1 MKCPACGNT
10 LTQMNA
16 DTITV
21 DVCKEGCAGIWFD
34 NYELQ
39 KVDESHES
47 AGECLLEIERQG
59 ATAVDHTQ
67 RRSCPKCDD
76 QVMMRHFVSVKR
88 QVEVDECPACA
99 GIWLDHGELGS
110 IRTQYASEEERKK
123 AAAAYFDEVFGEKLA
138 EMRDQS
144 GENLQKSQRIARL
157 FRFICPSYY
166 IPGKQRWGAF

>member
-1 MKCPACGNT
+1 
-10 LTQMNA
+10 MNA
-16 DTITV
+16 GTITV

-34 NYELQ
+34 NYELK

-59 ATAVDHTQ
+59 ATVVDHTQ
-67 RRSCPKCDD
+67 RRSCPKCRD

-88 QVEVDECPACA
+88 QVEVDECPACG

-123 AAAAYFDEVFGEKLA
+123 AAGAYFDEVFGEKLA
-138 EMRDQS
+138 EMRE
-144 GENLQKSQRIARL
+144 ENLQISQRIARL
-157 FRFICPSYY
+157 FRVICPSYY

>member
-1 MKCPACGNT
+1 MKCPACGNA

-34 NYELQ
+34 NYELK

-67 RRSCPKCDD
+67 RRSCPKCRD

-123 AAAAYFDEVFGEKLA
+123 AAGAYFDEVFGEKLA
-138 EMRDQS
+138 EMRE
-144 GENLQKSQRIARL
+144 ENLQKSQRNARL